1 MADDLQNK
9 VKIRFKFRSG
19 EEFEAEGNPDFIE
32 KQRADFLQLIGKD
45 RTHTQRS
52 PTVTPSDF
60 SQTSESSSSQPQP
73 AVSPS
78 QTAVAP
84 LPHTAEPAFYRR
96 QESLGLPTPNPT
108 IYKRPVS
115 PAPRISRG
123 ISAAENAR
131 ANFQS
136 ATHLSDGQE
145 LSLWEQIVRTDDRL
159 VYLRRKSRLLSP
171 DTAALVL
178 IAAAKVLLQAS
189 DGYSALLLS
198 KSLKKSGYGGE
209 RLDRVLGGVMKKGLV
224 RSDGTKRS
232 RLYLLSDEGFAR
244 AYVLLGKLAEE

>member
-1 MADDLQNK
+1 MTNDLQSK

-45 RTHTQRS
+45 GSRPTRRTVPAAQSSPDEQNVYTDTAQTVA
-52 PTVTPSDF
+52 PTVDQTLPTPN
-60 SQTSESSSSQPQP
+60 
-73 AVSPS
+73 
-78 QTAVAP
+78 
-84 LPHTAEPAFYRR
+84 TAEPAFFRR
-96 QESLGLPTPNPT
+96 KTTAYVPLGDS
-108 IYKRPVS
+108 PVPPS
-115 PAPRISRG
+115 APRMSLG

-131 ANFQS
+131 LHPQG
-136 ATHLSDGQE
+136 LSEQE
-145 LSLWEQIVRTDDRL
+145 MRLWEQVIRTDDKY

-178 IAAAKVLLQAS
+178 IAAAKVLLQATQ
-189 DGYSALLLS
+189 GYSALALA

-209 RLDRVLGGVMKKGLV
+209 RLDRVLGGELKKGTV
-224 RSDGTKRS
+224 HSDGTKRS

-244 AYVLLGKLAEE
+244 AYVLVSKLADEWKG